1 MNQRSLA
8 YEELVVGGVR
18 HCRMRREGDP
28 EPVCALEVVSFRQRF
43 GAVAVAAEGIGGV
56 ETRPDCRREGYMR
69 ELLGAAVGGMRGR
82 VAVGFVSEA
91 IEGAYEQRGFVTAL
105 GDGELVV
112 PVRAVERAAGSEG
125 GSAGGSSG
133 GEYRVR
139 EGSAADLPE
148 VVRIFNSAHAERPWS
163 RVRDADWDRRVPQG
177 MWKPGSEL
185 LVLEGAGGA
194 GGTDRGV
201 AGYALLRGRSFGDS
215 VRTLVVHEMGAW
227 EAAGVRRLLVEL
239 AARCWELRLSSFTVR
254 EPADS
259 LVGRVARG
267 WGCAYRQRF
276 PVGGGMMARIL
287 RREALV
293 RELEPE
299 LRRRA
304 QGYPYEGAAVGEL
317 ARGVLVPDDGMLVR
331 LLLGHWSVGDAVVQ
345 GLVVPEGYEGLYG
358 RWFPGGGTPGLP
370 LPHAHVLDRY

>member
-8 YEELVVGGVR
+8 YEEQVVGGVR

-43 GAVAVAAEGIGGV
+43 GAVAVEAEGIGGV
-56 ETRPDCRREGYMR
+56 ETRLDCRREGYMR
-69 ELLGAAVGGMRGR
+69 RLLGAAVEGMRGR

-112 PVRAVERAAGSEG
+112 PVRAVERAGVD
-125 GSAGGSSG
+125 AGGG
-133 GEYRVR
+133 LVR
-139 EGSAADLPE
+139 AGTPGDLPE
-148 VVRIFNSAHAERPWS
+148 VVRIFNAAHARRPWS
-163 RVRDADWDRRVPQG
+163 RVREADWDRRVPQG

-185 LVLEGAGGA
+185 LVLEDAAGV
-194 GGTDRGV
+194 V

-215 VRTLVVHEMGAW
+215 VRTLVVHEMGAR
-227 EAAGVRRLLVEL
+227 EAAGARRLLAEL
-239 AARCWELRLSSFTVR
+239 AARCWELRASSFTVR

-259 LVGRVARG
+259 LVGRIVRG

-293 RELEPE
+293 AELEPE
-299 LRRRA
+299 LARRA
-304 QGYPYEGAAVGEL
+304 GGYLYGASAVGEL
-317 ARGVLVPDDGMLVR
+317 ARGELVADDGTLVR
-331 LLLGHWSVGDAVVQ
+331 MLLGHWSVADAVVS
-345 GLVVPEGYEGLYG
+345 GRLEVPERYEGLLE
-358 RWFPGGGTPGLP
+358 RWFPGGGTPGLE